1 MKEAYEKS
9 LQMIK
14 ESKTYLTKKQYS
26 KLAKK
31 YNLLNVVSL
40 EFMSKKTFHNIIKDI
55 VEEVA

>member
-14 ESKTYLTKKQYS
+14 ESGTYITKKQYS

-40 EFMSKKTFHNIIKDI
+40 EFM
-55 VEEVA
+55 

>member
-14 ESKTYLTKKQYS
+14 ESRTYLTKKQYS

>member
-14 ESKTYLTKKQYS
+14 ESRTYLSKKQYS